1 MTYKTND
8 TTATLEHGKDLLILR
23 MNAAQISGNLQKI
36 TSLDA
41 KPKNGAIVFI
51 KLKEGEDSSKIM
63 QNAQSFLENGASAI
77 IIEETPQTRA
87 QWENI
92 AARPISFTTIG
103 GADKKANPT
112 SLIIVSK
119 DAAENSRRLPTERR
133 LK

>member
-1 MTYKTND
+1 
-8 TTATLEHGKDLLILR
+8 

-41 KPKNGAIVFI
+41 KPKTGAIVFI

-92 AARPISFTTIG
+92 AARPISFTH
-103 GADKKANPT
+103 NW
-112 SLIIVSK
+112 
-119 DAAENSRRLPTERR
+119 RRGQKNESGWNHYRQQGR
-133 LK
+133 G